1 MIRTRVTEC
10 YTYTH
15 TLFMAAM
22 EVKAASASVWT
33 NVALADRMTKASIN
47 LVLQAMKKMYS

>member
-1 MIRTRVTEC
+1 MIRARVTEC

-15 TLFMAAM
+15 TLLMAAIEM
-22 EVKAASASVWT
+22 NAASASVWT

-47 LVLQAMKKMYS
+47 LVLQAKKKIY